1 MKKIILF
8 KNLYLI
14 LLSSILLC
22 CYASS
27 DSSSIA
33 TFTLINTSCSD
44 CHTKLM
50 NDITN
55 IPGVNQSDGFISQDS
70 NIVIINISYNAKVIS
85 VEEIN
90 DFIISNGFS
99 LYSK

>member
-22 CYASS
+22 CYANN

-33 TFTLINTSCSD
+33 TFTLMNNNCTD
-44 CHTKLM
+44 CHTKLI
-50 NDITN
+50 NDISS
-55 IPGVNQSDGFISQDS
+55 ISGVNQSDGFISHDS
-70 NIVIINISYNAKVIS
+70 NIIIININYNAKVIS

-90 DFIISNGFS
+90 DFIASKGYS
-99 LYSK
+99 LYDQ